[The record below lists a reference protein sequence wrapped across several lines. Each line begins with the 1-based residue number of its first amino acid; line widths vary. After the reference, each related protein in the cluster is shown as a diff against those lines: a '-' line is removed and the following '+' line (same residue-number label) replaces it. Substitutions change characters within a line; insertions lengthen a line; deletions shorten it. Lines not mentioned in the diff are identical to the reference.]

1 MNPVDPS
8 LRDSPGIVTED
19 GHILKYRRRHLLK
32 LDLEAEIWKIFVGLN
47 LQHYSRMINVDEV
60 FLDPLTGN
68 LLLPG
73 FPDYWEEN
81 ENRYSLTDLRLAWNI
96 IETLRITAICRNL
109 FNVEYLGRPGDI
121 GQPRSMSLQLR
132 LNF

>member
-8 LRDSPGIVTED
+8 LLDSTGIVEQD

-32 LDLEAEIWKIFVGLN
+32 LDLEAGAWKLFAGLN
-47 LQHYSRMINVDEV
+47 YQYYSRMINVDEV
-60 FLDPLTGN
+60 FLDPLIGN

-73 FPDYWEEN
+73 FPDYWEGHEN
-81 ENRYSLTDLRLAWNI
+81 NYSLLDLRLGWNI
-96 IETLRITAICRNL
+96 TDLVRITAICRNL

-121 GQPRSMSLQLR
+121 GRPRTVSLQLR
-132 LNF
+132 LDF